1 MLRQLIPFS
10 HAPTQSGLNPGRRTR
25 VEPGLSVSVSH
36 GNLYHCVRI
45 AIIDEKMAFGV
56 WFFRVIVLLS
66 ILWLRRRHAARRR
79 SLLACDMAWRARIRR
94 RRAARARRRLLLY
107 ESMSRQLSTAYLQR
121 RTVWVRHRSRS
132 FWYEIAG
139 NWSEREWKQNLRVN
153 RATFHFLCR
162 ELQTH
167 LERSDAVRT
176 PLPLEQRVA
185 ICLWRLGTN
194 FNTTKRLP
202 CISSSEPLF
211 SPDTV

>member
-1 MLRQLIPFS
+1 MVTALIIRVCLAGECRPAWQPHIVSDVFPPVGFSVQLHGFWIDCTIPTSILPFS

-139 NWSEREWKQNLRVN
+139 NWSEREWKQN
-153 RATFHFLCR
+153 
-162 ELQTH
+162 
-167 LERSDAVRT
+167 
-176 PLPLEQRVA
+176 
-185 ICLWRLGTN
+185 
-194 FNTTKRLP
+194 
-202 CISSSEPLF
+202 
-211 SPDTV
+211 

>member
-1 MLRQLIPFS
+1 MLQGEPPRLSPHCPFIEPYTVFTCTY
-10 HAPTQSGLNPGRRTR
+10 AKR

-162 ELQTH
+162 AMVE
-167 LERSDAVRT
+167 DMVG
-176 PLPLEQRVA
+176 VA
-185 ICLWRLGTN
+185 ASVQGMVGVALLVQGTVAGG
-194 FNTTKRLP
+194 LA
-202 CISSSEPLF
+202 
-211 SPDTV
+211 